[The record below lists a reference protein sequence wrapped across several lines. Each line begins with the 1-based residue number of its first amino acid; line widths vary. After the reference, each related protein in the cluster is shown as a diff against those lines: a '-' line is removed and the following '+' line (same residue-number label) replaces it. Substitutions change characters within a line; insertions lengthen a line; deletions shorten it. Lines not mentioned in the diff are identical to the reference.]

1 MTQEDVAFL
10 MMGIVI
16 GMILSFLLAVAVA
29 IYKGEL

>member
-16 GMILSFLLAVAVA
+16 GMMLSFLLAVAVA